1 MKTLSI
7 IDFYISREITN
18 KTTITG
24 IWLLTIHL
32 FISLLDLL
40 EDVQG
45 DDQIDFVL
53 EVLLLSIP
61 RMIYE
66 LAPMILLIGTILA
79 MATLSRSFELVAL
92 LASGVSKFRI
102 ATSVVGYGMVIALL
116 MFMWGELVVPYSE
129 GKQSLVKLS
138 QFSEQSAEAVEDGL
152 WYRDANQF
160 IHVTPTL
167 EENVLKNIEIFH
179 FDMAGRLVKISH
191 AAGGLIN
198 EEDKVLKLFGVTEK
212 SLANRKIIRQT
223 SETKD
228 YPIEAE
234 LKVIGAHERDP
245 SQLTMFELYRATQ
258 FLKTNGLKTEFLD
271 LAFWNRIIMPISM
284 FVMAMFAVLF
294 TYRIR
299 PKVSN
304 GHLVFI
310 GLIFGL
316 LYFAIQQSIGYFT
329 MLNGLQPVI
338 GTFSAFLLFS
348 IAAIIAL
355 IRI

>member
-1 MKTLSI
+1 MKTPLI
-7 IDFYISREITN
+7 IDYYIGREITT

-24 IWLLTIHL
+24 IWLLAIYL

-40 EDVQG
+40 EDVKG
-45 DDQIDFVL
+45 EDQIDFVV
-53 EVLLLSIP
+53 EVLVLSVP

-79 MATLSRSFELVAL
+79 MATLSRQFELVAL

-102 ATSVVGYGMVIALL
+102 AISVVGYGMVVALL
-116 MFMWGELVVPYSE
+116 MFLWGEFVVPKSE
-129 GKQSLVKLS
+129 SKQNLVKLN
-138 QFSEQSAEAVEDGL
+138 QFSQKSADAAEDGL
-152 WYRDANQF
+152 WYRHDNQF
-160 IHVTPTL
+160 IHVTPKAKA
-167 EENVLKNIEIFH
+167 NALKNIEIFH
-179 FDMAGRLVKISH
+179 FDMDGRLVKLSH
-191 AAGGLIN
+191 AVGGIIN
-198 EEDKVLKLFGVTEK
+198 EEEKVLELYGVTE
-212 SLANRKIIRQT
+212 STLENRRVVQQAT
-223 SETKD
+223 ESKD

-245 SQLTMFELYRATQ
+245 SQLTMFELYRATK
-258 FLKTNGLKTEFLD
+258 FLRAAGLKTEFLD
-271 LAFWNRIIMPISM
+271 LAFWNRLIMPISM
-284 FVMAMFAVLF
+284 FIMAIFAVLF

-304 GHLVFI
+304 SHLVFV

-316 LYFAIQQSIGYFT
+316 LYFAIQQSVGYFT

-338 GTFSAFLLFS
+338 GTFSTFALFS